1 MDEAQKQLLKDVKTR
16 FRALSPKD
24 REKIGIA
31 LLKVNL
37 GVNSL
42 EERLLVENFLSGLP
56 LELRTGKLDP
66 LLNYL
71 HSTHISPP
79 EFSGW
84 FAPAAVSTESSESG
98 VSGSTPLPEYRADE
112 VETLKEPVRPLTE
125 TKKG

>member
-1 MDEAQKQLLKDVKTR
+1 MDERQKELLKDVKRR
-16 FRALSPKD
+16 FRALVPKE
-24 REKIGIA
+24 RERIGIA

-42 EERLLVENFLSGLP
+42 EEKLLVENFLSGLP

-71 HSTHISPP
+71 HSTHVSPP

-84 FAPAAVSTESSESG
+84 FAPGAVSSEFSESG
-98 VSGSTPLPEYRADE
+98 LSGNTPLPEYREDE
-112 VETLKEPVRPLTE
+112 VETLKEPMKPLGGG
-125 TKKG
+125 KKS